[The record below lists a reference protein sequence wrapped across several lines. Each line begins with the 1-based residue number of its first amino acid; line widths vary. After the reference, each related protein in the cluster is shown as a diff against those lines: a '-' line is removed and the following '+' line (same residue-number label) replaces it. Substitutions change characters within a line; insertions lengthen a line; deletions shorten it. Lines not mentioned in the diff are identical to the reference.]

1 MPAWRWLLARHA
13 INGSYALLLQLST
26 NLVAVQTVYVVF
38 HTKAALLARAI
49 DFAVMGKET
58 PRPPEEQPW
67 YRAMRDAPGI
77 DEALRHLVTG
87 VGAMM
92 PGVIPLTLA
101 ARASDDP
108 ELARVMAETDGWR
121 ADGYR
126 AMLEILRGKAPLREG
141 LDPERAT
148 HLLLLYVG
156 EDVYHVLVDT
166 YRCRTRSGSTGRWA
180 RCCIRC
186 SDGRHPR
193 ARASA
198 AAWAL
203 PAPVHGFAS
212 VSSGPPLIVTA
223 VGAVFWVW
231 VASAKF
237 TRATA

>member
-1 MPAWRWLLARHA
+1 MATLTRRERARATHWRIVEAAHRLFTSQ
-13 INGSYALLLQLST
+13 GYAST
-26 NLVAVQTVYVVF
+26 TMGQIAEAAGVAVQTVYFVF

-126 AMLEILRGKAPLREG
+126 AMLEIQRGKAPLREG

-166 YRCRTRSGSTGRWA
+166 YRWPHEDWVDWTVGTLLHQVFG
-180 RCCIRC
+180 
-186 SDGRHPR
+186 
-193 ARASA
+193 RAS
-198 AAWAL
+198 
-203 PAPVHGFAS
+203 PAHQG
-212 VSSGPPLIVTA
+212 
-223 VGAVFWVW
+223 
-231 VASAKF
+231 
-237 TRATA
+237 

>member
-1 MPAWRWLLARHA
+1 MATLTRRERSRATHWRIVEAAYRLFTSQ
-13 INGSYALLLQLST
+13 GYAST
-26 NLVAVQTVYVVF
+26 TMGQVAEAAGVAVQTVYFVF

-67 YRAMRDAPGI
+67 YRAMHDAPGI

-87 VGAMM
+87 VGDMM
-92 PGVIPLTLA
+92 PRVIPLNLA

-108 ELARVMAETDGWR
+108 ELAQVMAQSEARR

-126 AMLEILRGKAPLREG
+126 AMLEILRGKAPFRED

-166 YRCRTRSGSTGRWA
+166 YRWPHEDWVDWTVGTLLDQVFG
-180 RCCIRC
+180 
-186 SDGRHPR
+186 
-193 ARASA
+193 RAS
-198 AAWAL
+198 
-203 PAPVHGFAS
+203 PARQG
-212 VSSGPPLIVTA
+212 
-223 VGAVFWVW
+223 
-231 VASAKF
+231 
-237 TRATA
+237 

>member
-1 MPAWRWLLARHA
+1 MATLSRRERSRATHWRIVEAAHDLFTRQ
-13 INGSYALLLQLST
+13 GYAST
-26 NLVAVQTVYVVF
+26 TMGQVAEAAGVAVQTVYFVF

-87 VGAMM
+87 VGDMM

-156 EDVYHVLVDT
+156 DDAYHVLVDT
-166 YRCRTRSGSTGRWA
+166 YRWPHEDWVDWTVGTLLYQVFGRP
-180 RCCIRC
+180 
-186 SDGRHPR
+186 S
-193 ARASA
+193 
-198 AAWAL
+198 
-203 PAPVHGFAS
+203 PAHHG
-212 VSSGPPLIVTA
+212 
-223 VGAVFWVW
+223 
-231 VASAKF
+231 
-237 TRATA
+237 

>member
-1 MPAWRWLLARHA
+1 MATLTRRERARATHWRIVEAAHRLFTSQ
-13 INGSYALLLQLST
+13 GYAST
-26 NLVAVQTVYVVF
+26 TMGQVAEAAGVAVQTVYFVF
-38 HTKAALLARAI
+38 HTKAALLARTI

-92 PGVIPLTLA
+92 PGVIPLTLP

-126 AMLEILRGKAPLREG
+126 VMLEILRGKAPLREG

-156 EDVYHVLVDT
+156 EDVYHALVDT
-166 YRCRTRSGSTGRWA
+166 YRWPHEDWVDWTVSTLLYQVFGQ
-180 RCCIRC
+180 
-186 SDGRHPR
+186 
-193 ARASA
+193 A
-198 AAWAL
+198 A
-203 PAPVHGFAS
+203 PAHHG
-212 VSSGPPLIVTA
+212 
-223 VGAVFWVW
+223 
-231 VASAKF
+231 
-237 TRATA
+237 